1 MDVEAIKAELRA
13 EMEAAWGKPVSG
25 PGKAPVEAAEKAQ
38 AVEEARARKDH
49 FGMVKARN
57 TAAKIWG
64 PFYDAPPAD

>member
-1 MDVEAIKAELRA
+1 MSTTTAPAATTTSTFPEALHALLPRIRDRRA
-13 EMEAAWGKPVSG
+13 EI
-25 PGKAPVEAAEKAQ
+25 
-38 AVEEARARKDH
+38 EEARARKDH